1 MIKLIEIFCSIQGES
16 SYVGYP
22 CIFIRFAECNL
33 RCNYCDTQYS
43 YKANYSM
50 DIKNILDEVRKYH
63 PVKLVEITGGEPLLQ
78 AEITDLIDV
87 LLENDYKV
95 LLETNGS
102 LPLDK
107 IDKKVHKIIDVKTLK
122 SGSKNSFCMSN
133 LDCMTDSDELKF
145 VITDYE
151 DYNWSKEFIFNN
163 NLLGRNLIFSPVFG
177 KMASDILVSWMVED
191 KLNIRFQLQIHKYI
205 WDPNKTGV

>member
-16 SYVGYP
+16 SHIGYP

-33 RCNYCDTQYS
+33 RCSYCDTQYS

-50 DIKNILDEVRKYH
+50 DIENILDEVRKYY

-78 AEITDLIDV
+78 AELNNLITA
-87 LLENDYKV
+87 LLDNDYEV

-102 LPLDK
+102 LALDK
-107 IDKKVHKIIDVKTLK
+107 IDKRVHKIIDVKTIK

-133 LDCMTDSDELKF
+133 LDCMTELDELKF
-145 VITDYE
+145 VISDYE
-151 DYNWSKEFIFNN
+151 DYNWSKEFIFAN
-163 NLLGRNLIFSPVFG
+163 NLLGRSIIFSPVFDRIEP
-177 KMASDILVSWMVED
+177 KILASWIVED
-191 KLNIRFQLQIHKYI
+191 KLNVRFQIQIHKYI
-205 WDPNKTGV
+205 WDPNKQGV

>member
-43 YKANYSM
+43 YKANFSM
-50 DIKNILDEVRKYH
+50 DLENILDELRKYH

-78 AEITDLIDV
+78 AEITDLIDL
-87 LLENDYKV
+87 LLENKYQV

-107 IDKKVHKIIDVKTLK
+107 IDKRVHKIIDVKTIK

-133 LDCMTDSDELKF
+133 LGYMTPTDELKF
-145 VITDYE
+145 VISDYD
-151 DYNWSKEFIFNN
+151 DYNWSKEFVFKN
-163 NLLGRNLIFSPVFG
+163 NLLSRNILFSPVYD
-177 KMASDILVSWMVED
+177 KISPEILVSWIVED
-191 KLNIRFQLQIHKYI
+191 KLHVRFQLQIHKYI
-205 WDPNKTGV
+205 WDPSKQGV

>member
-16 SYVGYP
+16 SYIGYP

-50 DIKNILDEVRKYH
+50 NIEDILDHIRKYH

-78 AEITDLIDV
+78 AEVTNLINA
-87 LLENDYKV
+87 LEENNYQV

-107 IDKKVHKIIDVKTLK
+107 ISPTVHKIIDVKTIK
-122 SGSKNSFCMSN
+122 SGSKNSFCISN
-133 LDCMTDSDELKF
+133 LDSMNKNDELKF
-145 VITDYE
+145 VISDYE
-151 DYNWSKEFIFNN
+151 DYVWSKNFIYQY
-163 NLLGRNLIFSPVFG
+163 NLLGRKIIFSPVF
-177 KMASDILVSWMVED
+177 SRIQPDILASWIVED
-191 KLNIRFQLQIHKYI
+191 RLNVRFQLQIHKYI
-205 WDPNKTGV
+205 WNPNKQGV